1 MRRAGESMAV
11 QGAPNAGRR
20 AQATEELVIEEA
32 LHPVII
38 GSGGATINR
47 IRTET
52 GARIDLQ

>member
-1 MRRAGESMAV
+1 MAV